1 VLRIVTIHEEISM
14 NRTRAFAASLAAS
27 LAFAA
32 GAMAATAPQ
41 TDASRLAARYSEW
54 AGGPSNAEA
63 LVSGLRS
70 GSPVTLVTNGADR
83 SVSLAGF
90 TPSAPMSYGAVGNA
104 LANARR
110 SLSRVGIDRPSAEQ
124 IQAALI
130 GGEVMGSNG
139 KLVAMHGTV
148 AARAGPVAS
157 R

>member
-1 VLRIVTIHEEISM
+1 M
-14 NRTRAFAASLAAS
+14 KRTRALAASLAAS

-32 GAMAATAPQ
+32 GAMAAAPPQ
-41 TDASRLAARYSEW
+41 TDASRIAVQYSEW
-54 AGGPSNAEA
+54 AGGQSNAEA

-90 TPSAPMSYGAVGNA
+90 TPSAPMSYGAVSNA
-104 LANARR
+104 LANAQR
-110 SLSRVGIDRPSAEQ
+110 SLSRVGISRPNAEQ

-130 GGEVMGSNG
+130 GGEVMGSSG
-139 KLVAMHGTV
+139 KLVAMRG
-148 AARAGPVAS
+148 AISARTGPVAS

>member
-1 VLRIVTIHEEISM
+1 M
-14 NRTRAFAASLAAS
+14 KRTRAFAASLAAS

-32 GAMAATAPQ
+32 GALAATPSQ
-41 TDASRLAARYSEW
+41 TDASRIAAQYSEW
-54 AGGPSNAEA
+54 AGGQSNVEA

-90 TPSAPMSYGAVGNA
+90 TPSGPMSYGAVSNA
-104 LANARR
+104 LADAQR
-110 SLSRVGIDRPSAEQ
+110 SLSRVGISRPSAEQ

-130 GGEVMGSNG
+130 GGEVMTSSGA
-139 KLVAMHGTV
+139 LVAVRGSVNARGGT
-148 AARAGPVAS
+148 GPVAS

>member
-1 VLRIVTIHEEISM
+1 M
-14 NRTRAFAASLAAS
+14 NRTRALAASLAAS

-32 GAMAATAPQ
+32 GAMAAAPPQ
-41 TDASRLAARYSEW
+41 TDASRIAVQYSEW
-54 AGGPSNAEA
+54 AGGQSNAEA

-90 TPSAPMSYGAVGNA
+90 TPSAPMSYGAVSNA
-104 LANARR
+104 LANAQR
-110 SLSRVGIDRPSAEQ
+110 SLSRVGISRPNAEQ

-130 GGEVMGSNG
+130 GGEVMGSSG
-139 KLVAMHGTV
+139 KLVAMRG
-148 AARAGPVAS
+148 AISARTGPVAS